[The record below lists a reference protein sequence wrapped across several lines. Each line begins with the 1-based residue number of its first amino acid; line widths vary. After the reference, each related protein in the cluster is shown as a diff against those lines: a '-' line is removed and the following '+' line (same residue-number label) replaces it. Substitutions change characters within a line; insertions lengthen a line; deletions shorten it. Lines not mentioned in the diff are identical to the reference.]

1 MQNKTCEASGS
12 TSYSLGLQSEPIQ
25 PDSVENDL
33 SPTSQHDAAVDL
45 SSPGFIH
52 TLPTES
58 TSDLHLSEESMNLLE
73 VPQLDSCTHM
83 EGLPEIPAKLVSYW
97 FYKLFSLHVLCG

>member
-1 MQNKTCEASGS
+1 M
-12 TSYSLGLQSEPIQ
+12 
-25 PDSVENDL
+25 DSINMTE
-33 SPTSQHDAAVDL
+33 
-45 SSPGFIH
+45 FR

-97 FYKLFSLHVLCG
+97 FYSISCFVCMFSVAKPCFLND